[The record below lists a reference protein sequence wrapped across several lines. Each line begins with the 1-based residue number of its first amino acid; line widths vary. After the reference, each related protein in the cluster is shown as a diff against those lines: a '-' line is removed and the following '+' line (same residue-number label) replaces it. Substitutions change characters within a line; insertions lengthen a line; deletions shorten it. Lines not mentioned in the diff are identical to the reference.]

1 MNFQNT
7 AHVLLFN
14 AHCAASMKCL
24 HSYIEENLEKPVKG
38 GTGWTI
44 WASNGWE
51 IFLIWKTPR
60 LALGTTQPPNQQIP
74 TFLLIFESAQHVS
87 GKHLPETC
95 WADSKINKIV
105 IFASSWSFIL
115 LTYIEDA
122 RSNTNQ
128 IYRISR
134 PIRRTFF
141 SEKCDLNSTCV
152 LCAEGKYYFQT
163 YKHPYIYYT
172 TSLSWDSK
180 KNRED

>member
-105 IFASSWSFIL
+105 IFASSWSFTL
-115 LTYIEDA
+115 FTYIDDA

-128 IYRISR
+128 I
-134 PIRRTFF
+134 PAFF
-141 SEKCDLNSTCV
+141 VRDNVVVASYSSSSTCSAWWAA
-152 LCAEGKYYFQT
+152 LCSVSRIHWLKF
-163 YKHPYIYYT
+163 
-172 TSLSWDSK
+172 
-180 KNRED
+180 